1 MREFYGVG
9 IGPGD
14 KELITL
20 KGYNTL
26 RNSDYIFIPKSKG
39 ESLAG
44 SIVSD
49 YIEGKNIIEI
59 EFPMGE
65 SNSDRYAEAA
75 VLINETIKEGQIGA
89 FITLGDP
96 MTYSTYIY
104 LMIELFKFDIKVETI
119 PGITSFNAA
128 AACLNEPI
136 TLKGDNFYL
145 CDGQIDDDILK
156 KASSVCILKVNKNKE
171 NIINIL
177 EENGFKYVYVRR
189 CTQKDEKVL
198 YDKDEILND
207 NDYMSL
213 IFARKETVNNLFS
226 T

>member
-1 MREFYGVG
+1 MRKFYGIGV
-9 IGPGD
+9 GPGD

-49 YIEGKNIIEI
+49 YIVDRNIVEI

-65 SNSDRYAEAA
+65 SNLQRYIEAA
-75 VLINETIKEGQIGA
+75 KFINDTIKDGETGS

-104 LMIELFKFDIKVETI
+104 IMMELFKFNIEIETI
-119 PGITSFNAA
+119 PGITSFSAA
-128 AACLNEPI
+128 AARINEPI

-145 CDGQIDDDILK
+145 CDGEIDSEILK
-156 KASSVCILKVNKNKE
+156 KSNSICILKVNKNKLD
-171 NIINIL
+171 IINTL
-177 EENGFKYVYVRR
+177 ENHGFNYAYVRR
-189 CTQKDEKVL
+189 CSQGDEKVI
-198 YDKDEILND
+198 YDKEDILKD

-213 IFARKETVNNLFS
+213 IFARRK
-226 T
+226 